1 MSGKRPCNPS
11 GTSVRTD
18 GVETPIAYRVLEA
31 LGGRRTAYVRVPDIA
46 DALSCKHDDVRGAI
60 GAIRR
65 LGYSI
70 SERSGAGIRLDTET
84 DVIVRSDLLGRLG
97 TRALGRPPVCFLELD
112 STNALAT
119 RAALAGASHGTVVLA
134 EHQKA
139 GRGRLGRTW
148 FSPPGAGLWFSLIL
162 RYELTVARTWMLTLG
177 AAVALG
183 RRRGGL
189 DRRTSQRQVAERPV
203 PERSQA
209 GGHPYRGARRR
220 RQIGLRRSRHRDKRQ
235 PGGGRLSRGPA
246 GYGDLH
252 SVRHG
257 SNIRSDGTSGGRVAV
272 AGTRIRWPGCRKH
285 KGTVG
290 RAKTRMLG
298 NPVFIDTDA
307 GPIQGVAE
315 DVGSDG
321 ALLVRGADGGL
332 RRVLAGDVG
341 GDAKV

>member
-31 LGGRRTAYVRVPDIA
+31 LGGRRAAYVRVPDIA
-46 DALSCKHDDVRGAI
+46 DALSCKHDDVCGAI

-65 LGYSI
+65 LGYPVSV
-70 SERSGAGIRLDTET
+70 RSGARIRLDTET

-97 TRALGRPPVCFLELD
+97 TRALGRSPVCFLELD

-162 RYELTVARTWMLTLG
+162 RYELTVARAWMLTLG
-177 AAVALG
+177 AAVALADAVEALTG
-183 RRRGGL
+183 VHPDVKWPNDLYLNDRKLAGILTEVRGGGDRL
-189 DRRTSQRQVAERPV
+189 DFAVLGIGINVNQEEADFP
-203 PERSQA
+203 A
-209 GGHPYRGARRR
+209 
-220 RQIGLRRSRHRDKRQ
+220 GLRDTATSLRCGTARTYDRTALLAEALRSLEHVYAGLDAESIR
-235 PGGGRLSRGPA
+235 GRWA
-246 GYGDLH
+246 G
-252 SVRHG
+252 
-257 SNIRSDGTSGGRVAV
+257 
-272 AGTRIRWPGCRKH
+272 
-285 KGTVG
+285 
-290 RAKTRMLG
+290 KTRMLG
-298 NPVFIDTDA
+298 KPVCIHTDA
-307 GPIQGVAE
+307 GPVRGVAE